1 MTIRGA
7 NVTDAPLWADQ
18 KEGRYFTRLEVTT
31 MLNGATL
38 CVPLH
43 VVTGGRPGPV
53 FGIVTNTHGDEFL
66 PTIAI
71 RRYISELDTAELRG
85 RLVIVS
91 VANPMATANFGRQ
104 TPEQHGRTDL
114 HEVYP
119 GNARGNTTQM
129 IAATITEHVLH
140 HVDALID
147 FHSGGSGGR
156 LQARVDYNTRTP
168 DDLKKKN
175 LALARAF
182 GAPFVHENE
191 FAGAAAHYLNGRGVP
206 AVNPEVGGAYLGP
219 GHTGYY
225 TEMMVSGLAGMMR
238 HLGMIDGASKPP
250 RQVHFDLKARR
261 EIRPRHSGYL
271 VSYYQRPEE
280 LGQLIRGGTVLGE
293 VVDLYS
299 YKVLETLTAP
309 FDGYL
314 FFSRYSGAVGG
325 GTQAF
330 ALAEQARSTWLE

>member
-1 MTIRGA
+1 MNA
-7 NVTDAPLWADQ
+7 ENKPVWAEQ
-18 KEGRYFTRLEVTT
+18 KEGRFFTRIDVTT
-31 MLNGATL
+31 MLNGAML
-38 CVPLH
+38 AVPLH
-43 VVTGGRPGPV
+43 VITGRRSGPT

-66 PTIAI
+66 PTMAI
-71 RRYISELDTAELRG
+71 RHFLIGLDTAALSG
-85 RLVIVS
+85 RLVVVS
-91 VANPMATANFGRQ
+91 VANPMATAGFGRL

-129 IAATITEHVLH
+129 IAAAITQNVLH

-156 LQARVDYNTRTP
+156 LQARVDYNSQTP
-168 DDLKKKN
+168 DELKAKN

-191 FAGAAAHYLNGRGVP
+191 FAGAASHYLNGRGIP
-206 AVNPEVGGAYLGP
+206 AVNPEVGGSYLGP
-219 GHTGYY
+219 ETTRHY
-225 TEMMVSGLAGMMR
+225 TKSMIAGLEGVMR
-238 HLGMIDGASKPP
+238 HLGMLEGTAKPP
-250 RQVHFDLKARR
+250 RQIQFDTKARR
-261 EIRPRHSGYL
+261 EIRPKHSGYL
-271 VSYYQRPEE
+271 VSYYERAEE
-280 LGQLIRGGTVLGE
+280 LGQLVKGGTKLGE

-299 YKVLETLTAP
+299 YEVLEELVAP

-314 FFSRYSGAVGG
+314 FFSRYSGVVGG

-330 ALAEQARSTWLE
+330 AIAEAARAKILD

>member
-1 MTIRGA
+1 MTERPG
-7 NVTDAPLWADQ
+7 PLWSGES
-18 KEGRYFTRLEVTT
+18 EGRFFTRIEVTT
-31 MLNGATL
+31 MLNGAVL
-38 CVPLH
+38 ALPLH
-43 VVTGGRPGPV
+43 VVTGREPGPT

-71 RRYISELDTAELRG
+71 REFIGRLDTARLKG

-91 VANPMATANFGRQ
+91 CANPMATAGFGRQ

-129 IAATITEHVLH
+129 IAAAITQNVLH

-156 LQARVDYNTRTP
+156 LQARVDHNTKAP
-168 DDLKKKN
+168 DELKQKN
-175 LALARAF
+175 VALARAF
-182 GAPFVHENE
+182 GAPFVHEND
-191 FAGAAAHYLNGRGVP
+191 FAGSASHYLNSRGVP
-206 AVNPEVGGAYLGP
+206 AVNPEVGGSYLGP
-219 GHTGYY
+219 AATAYY
-225 TEMMVSGLAGMMR
+225 TAMMTNGLAGMMR
-238 HLGMIDGASKPP
+238 HLGMLDGRATPP
-250 RQVHFDLKARR
+250 RQLHFDVKARR

-271 VSYYQRPEE
+271 VSRYEAPED
-280 LGQLIRGGTVLGE
+280 LGKLIAAGTKLGE
-293 VVDLYS
+293 VIDLYS
-299 YKVLETLTAP
+299 YRVMEELVAP

-314 FFSRYSGAVGG
+314 FFSRYSGVVGA

-330 ALAEQARSTWLE
+330 ALAEAAASTWLE

>member
-1 MTIRGA
+1 MSATRLPVWA
-7 NVTDAPLWADQ
+7 NE
-18 KEGRYFTRLEVTT
+18 KEGRFFTRLEVTT
-31 MLNGATL
+31 MLNGAML
-38 CVPLH
+38 AIPLH
-43 VVTGGRPGPV
+43 VVTGRHPGPV

-71 RRYISELDTAELRG
+71 RRYINALDTASLRG

-129 IAATITEHVLH
+129 IAATITEHVLS
-140 HVDALID
+140 HVEAAID

-156 LQARVDYNTRTP
+156 LQARVDYNAKTP
-168 DDLKKKN
+168 EDLKRKN

-191 FAGAAAHYLNGRGVP
+191 FAGAASHYLNGRGIP
-206 AVNPEVGGAYLGP
+206 AVNPEVGGSYLGP
-219 GHTGYY
+219 GHTRHYIE
-225 TEMMVSGLAGMMR
+225 TMMNGLAGMMR
-238 HLGMIDGASKPP
+238 HLGMIEGEATPP
-250 RQVHFDLKARR
+250 RQIHFDLKARR

-271 VSYYQRPEE
+271 VSHYQQPGD
-280 LGQLIRGGTVLGE
+280 LGQLIQGGTVLGE
-293 VVDLYS
+293 VIDLYS
-299 YKVLETLTAP
+299 YEVLETLTAP

-314 FFSRYSGAVGG
+314 FFSRYSGAVGA

-330 ALAEQARSTWLE
+330 ALAEGAASKWLD